1 MGFAVS
7 AVNYFLSGM
16 MLSKITKKREIATLS
31 EFTLPGN
38 VFGGMLIIYLMTAL
52 LNYTD
57 FVYKETLILNLT
69 IIFGMLF
76 FLQGIAAINNFMSRR
91 LRPVARNII
100 TVILCTFMPFYTFV
114 VAIGFVDAVMNLR
127 RLKK

>member
-1 MGFAVS
+1 
-7 AVNYFLSGM
+7 
-16 MLSKITKKREIATLS
+16 MLLRLKIQ
-31 EFTLPGN
+31 
-38 VFGGMLIIYLMTAL
+38 LI
-52 LNYTD
+52 NYTD